1 MDASD
6 ATAGWTRTRH
16 RSQLLAIEHADG
28 HRLFSVSP
36 NCFISFR
43 EESGETVKKGSAT
56 HQSDRTT
63 ATRPL
68 TWSLNEPTHRQCGSR
83 NSDPGDIRLVRT
95 ARLLHPDCHPGR
107 NRRVGILPDGRK
119 QRTQPRYLGGHHMV
133 RRACSYRPRSR
144 GRYGLPGPWTRPC
157 RHHRH
162 CRPFLAGQALSGCSA
177 SLSPTPSSY
186 RSW

>member
-56 HQSDRTT
+56 HQVSPHNRHPS
-63 ATRPL
+63 AHL
-68 TWSLNEPTHRQCGSR
+68 EPQ
-83 NSDPGDIRLVRT
+83 
-95 ARLLHPDCHPGR
+95 
-107 NRRVGILPDGRK
+107 
-119 QRTQPRYLGGHHMV
+119 
-133 RRACSYRPRSR
+133 
-144 GRYGLPGPWTRPC
+144 
-157 RHHRH
+157 
-162 CRPFLAGQALSGCSA
+162 
-177 SLSPTPSSY
+177 
-186 RSW
+186 